1 MAIGVKLRNY
11 KQHKE
16 EVHARK
22 KQRQKA
28 KSTAWRI
35 KRGLLPKSGKDQ
47 LPEKVKRYGTL
58 TEAEKTLVQQFV
70 ADQPQELSPQRIQA
84 LSIAMDR
91 RPEAIRGAIAEAR
104 SKFVENQKRYVNLHM
119 TATEMALETGDYDA
133 AAKHAEWAL
142 SHAKDEDGS
151 KIADSGDDDGKNERV
166 GIAPAIMIGVQL
178 GGVKVPGV

>member
-28 KSTAWRI
+28 RSTAWRI
-35 KRGLLPKSGKDQ
+35 KRGRLPPSGKDQ

-58 TEAEKTLVQQFV
+58 TEAEKLLVQQV
-70 ADQPQELSPQRIQA
+70 VQDQPQEISPVRIQA
-84 LSIAMDR
+84 LAVALDR
-91 RPEAIRGAIAEAR
+91 RPETIRSAIAEAR
-104 SKFVENQKRYVNLHM
+104 SKFVENQKRYVDVHM
-119 TATEMALETGDYDA
+119 TATQMALETGDYDT
-133 AAKHAEWAL
+133 AAKHSEWAL

-151 KIADSGDDDGKNERV
+151 KIADSGDEERDTRAP
-166 GIAPAIMIGVQL
+166 IAPAIMIGVQL
-178 GGVKVPGV
+178 GGVKLPNG